1 LPFHAAASI
10 AVSRCRFPPPF
21 GGPKPAHATI
31 RPVKAKAKTQKKTK
45 ISHKKAKIM
54 KCEQCGAELD
64 LLEVVESG
72 QVFECGECACI
83 IMTKRGYAPRVVFN
97 GPPPLD
103 YYFHD

>member
-1 LPFHAAASI
+1 
-10 AVSRCRFPPPF
+10 
-21 GGPKPAHATI
+21 
-31 RPVKAKAKTQKKTK
+31 
-45 ISHKKAKIM
+45 M